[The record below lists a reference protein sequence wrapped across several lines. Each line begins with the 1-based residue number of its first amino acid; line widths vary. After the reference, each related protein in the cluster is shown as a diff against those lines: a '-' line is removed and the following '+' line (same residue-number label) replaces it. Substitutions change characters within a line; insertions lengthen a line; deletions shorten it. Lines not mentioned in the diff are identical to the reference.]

1 MTEAEAIAKAR
12 SYFLRDDNLYGCA
25 ETTYMVLAEAFGL
38 PGAADS
44 SLAMALNGGVAWW
57 GEVCGAITGAALAVG
72 QLAGCRIADHKEA
85 KRTARRIL
93 SQYMEA
99 FRREWGAVDC
109 RTLVGCDIRTEEG
122 HRAFIE
128 GGLWRDVCMRQI
140 AFAVRNFLPLADGER
155 WAEVARQAREGA

>member
-1 MTEAEAIAKAR
+1 MDEGEAIAKA
-12 SYFLRDDNLYGCA
+12 SAYFLREDNLYGCA

-38 PGAADS
+38 ADPPDP

-57 GEVCGAITGAALAVG
+57 GGTCGAVTGAALAVG
-72 QLAGCRIADHKEA
+72 QLAGRRLPDHKEA
-85 KRTARRIL
+85 KRTARQVL

-99 FRREWGAVDC
+99 FQREWGAVDC

-128 GGLWRDVCMRQI
+128 KGLWRDLCMRQI
-140 AFAVRNFLPLADGER
+140 AFAVRTLLPLADEDV
-155 WAEVARQAREGA
+155 WAEAVCRARGGA